1 MRQIDILRNNLI
13 DKLYSIE
20 NEHVLKAI
28 STLLEES
35 TNAPTVYEFSEE
47 QINELKQS
55 DHQIKQGLVINHDE
69 VISRAKEW
77 VKKR

>member
-1 MRQIDILRNNLI
+1 MSQIDILRNSLI

-20 NEHVLKAI
+20 NEQVLKAI
-28 STLLEES
+28 NTLLEES
-35 TNAPTVYEFSEE
+35 TDTTPMYEFSEE

-55 DHQIKQGLVINHDE
+55 DQQIDQGLVLNHDE